1 VGIDGGHALGAHGVD
16 DSVSELLTTEL
27 RQMLSAYLD
36 GRQNK
41 AFVSEIEGLV
51 IEGFQDEAWFDE
63 VSEDL
68 ALFLPG
74 GGTYS
79 LDEEALAVTLRT
91 LLKRLGDAGGGGAA
105 SCTEQPNA
113 EHGCSAGSF
122 NDSVINCADDSG
134 EASIC
139 GG

>member
-1 VGIDGGHALGAHGVD
+1 M
-16 DSVSELLTTEL
+16 SELLRTEL

-36 GRQNK
+36 GRQDK

-51 IEGFQDEAWFDE
+51 IEGFQDEAWFYE

-68 ALFLPG
+68 ALFVPG
-74 GGTYS
+74 GGTYY

-91 LLKRLGDAGGGGAA
+91 LLKRLSDAGGGGAD

-134 EASIC
+134 EASTC